1 MAPKKKL
8 QLPPPPTDEE
18 EYWDSQ
24 AEEVLDEEEEE
35 DMMEDWE
42 SLDEEASEAEEV
54 SDETPSPSVAF
65 PSPAPQKSAT
75 GPSMATTSAPQAPPA
90 LPVRRPN
97 RRWDT
102 TGTRAG
108 KSKQPPP
115 LAQEQQQR
123 QGYRSWRGHKNA
135 IVACLQDCGGNISFA
150 RRFLLYHHGVAF
162 PRNILH
168 YYRHLYSPY
177 CTGGSGSNSSGHTE
191 AKATG

>member
-65 PSPAPQKSAT
+65 PSSAPQKSAT